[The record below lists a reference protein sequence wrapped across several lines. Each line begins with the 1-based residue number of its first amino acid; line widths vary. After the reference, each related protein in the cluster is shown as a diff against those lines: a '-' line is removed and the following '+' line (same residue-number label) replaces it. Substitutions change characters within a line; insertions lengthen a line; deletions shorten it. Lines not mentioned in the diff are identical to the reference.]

1 MIGDS
6 LWSFLIIAGPI
17 VLMAALAFA
26 MLRNRRTPR
35 QEAKTEAATR
45 ELYRQEAADD
55 RTSAK

>member
-17 VLMAALAFA
+17 VLLGALAFA

-35 QEAKTEAATR
+35 EEAKTEAATR
-45 ELYRQEAADD
+45 DLYRQEAHKDGPPAP
-55 RTSAK
+55 